1 MGWELRGSKQYFYS
15 SARIDG
21 EPRKIYHGSGSSGRV
36 HEILDRQAARRRV
49 ADWKEGPALRRM
61 VRESDKLWTEVWSWL
76 RLLADSEMLLAG
88 WYRHRGEWRQARRS
102 ARTRQKHVEGLQSQP
117 SGTLKEQLK
126 SLNARADAGEEGGLG
141 ELRAF
146 FVGNSSIWSTM
157 ANLNVTLLAHWAQ
170 SGVAGGTIESIT
182 RHVQRRRVEM
192 VTSEYKPIERALA
205 DAVIVAELILATIE
219 AHAGGPLS
227 PKAEIYLTKQLERAD
242 NRVRATRQT
251 LVRVQSALKRQ
262 QGLIVPAIRHPI
274 VTHDYKVN
282 TG

>member
-1 MGWELRGSKQYFYS
+1 
-15 SARIDG
+15 
-21 EPRKIYHGSGSSGRV
+21 
-36 HEILDRQAARRRV
+36 
-49 ADWKEGPALRRM
+49 
-61 VRESDKLWTEVWSWL
+61 
-76 RLLADSEMLLAG
+76 MLLAG
-88 WYRHRGEWRQARRS
+88 WYRHRGEWRQVRRS
-102 ARTRQKHVEGLQSQP
+102 ARTRQKHVERLQSPP
-117 SGTLKEQLK
+117 SSSVKEQLK

-192 VTSEYKPIERALA
+192 VGSEYKPIERALA
-205 DAVIVAELILATIE
+205 DAVIVAELILVAIE

-242 NRVRATRQT
+242 NRLRSVRQS
-251 LVRVQSALKRQ
+251 LSRVQSALRRQ
-262 QGLIVPAIRHPI
+262 QGLIAPAIRHPI
-274 VTHDYKVN
+274 VNYQVN

>member
-21 EPRKIYHGSGSSGRV
+21 KPRKIYHGSGASGRA
-36 HEILDRQAARRRV
+36 HEILDRQAARRRIE
-49 ADWKEGPALRRM
+49 DWKEGPALRRM
-61 VRESDKLWTEVWSWL
+61 VRESDKLWTEAWAWM

-88 WYRHRGEWRQARRS
+88 YYRHRGEWRQARRS
-102 ARTRQKHVEGLQSQP
+102 ARTRQKHVERLQSP
-117 SGTLKEQLK
+117 PTSSVMEQLK

-146 FVGNSSIWSTM
+146 FTGISSTWSTLE
-157 ANLNVTLLAHWAQ
+157 NLNVTLLAHWAQ
-170 SGVAGGTIESIT
+170 SGAAGETIESIT

-192 VTSEYKPIERALA
+192 VGPEYKPIERALA
-205 DAVIVAELILATIE
+205 DAVIVAELILAAIE

-242 NRVRATRQT
+242 NRLRSVKQP
-251 LVRVQSALKRQ
+251 LSRVQSALRRQ
-262 QGLIVPAIRHPI
+262 QGLIAPAIRHPI
-274 VTHDYKVN
+274 VNYQVN